1 MNSIEKKTAC
11 ITGATSG
18 IGAAF
23 AKRFAKQG
31 YDLIITGRRKEKIE
45 SLSNTL
51 SKENKINVEV
61 IIAELSD
68 DKELDLLAENIKKIK
83 NLEILVN
90 NAGFAKE
97 NYFHEEDFST
107 HEVMLKVHNLALIK
121 LCHAVLPDMVSK
133 GKGIIINVSSLIVFT
148 PFPTYAIYSASK
160 SFVKL
165 FTESIYLELQGTGVK
180 VQALCPGLTRTD
192 FHGKMGFDENTFY
205 KDKGMM
211 KAMTSEEVVDISLQ
225 YLEKDKVL
233 CVPGGNN
240 KLIRFLL
247 KVLPQAVIYKMA
259 SSMMH
264 KKE

>member
-1 MNSIEKKTAC
+1 MNSIERKTAC

-23 AKRFAKQG
+23 AERFAKQG

-45 SLSNTL
+45 SLSDTL

-68 DKELDLLAENIKKIK
+68 DKKLDLLTEKIKKIK

-90 NAGFAKE
+90 NAGFAKDIF
-97 NYFHEEDFST
+97 FHEEDFST

-121 LCHAVLPDMVSK
+121 LCHAVLPNMVSK
-133 GKGIIINVSSLIVFT
+133 GKGIIINVSSLLAFT
-148 PFPTYAIYSASK
+148 LSPTNAMYSASK

-180 VQALCPGLTRTD
+180 VQALCPGMTRTD
-192 FHGKMGFDENTFY
+192 FHERMGFDKNTFY
-205 KDKGMM
+205 KDKGML
-211 KAMTSEEVVDISLQ
+211 KAMTPEEVVGISLQ
-225 YLEKDKVL
+225 YLEKDKVI

-240 KLIRFLL
+240 KLSRFLL
-247 KVLPQAVIYKMA
+247 KTLPQVMIYKMV

>member
-1 MNSIEKKTAC
+1 MNSIERKTAC

-68 DKELDLLAENIKKIK
+68 DKKLDLLTEKIKKIK
-83 NLEILVN
+83 SLEILVN
-90 NAGFAKE
+90 NAGFAKDIF
-97 NYFHEEDFST
+97 FHKEDFST
-107 HEVMLKVHNLALIK
+107 HKVMLKVHNLALIK
-121 LCHAVLPDMVSK
+121 LCHAVLPNMISQ
-133 GKGIIINVSSLIVFT
+133 GRGRIINVSSLLAFT
-148 PFPTYAIYSASK
+148 PAPNNAMYSATK

-180 VQALCPGLTRTD
+180 VQALCPGMTRTD
-192 FHGKMGFDENTFY
+192 FHERMGFDKNTFY
-205 KDKGMM
+205 KDKGML
-211 KAMTSEEVVDISLQ
+211 KAMTPEEVVGISLQ
-225 YLEKDKVL
+225 YLEKDKVI

-240 KLIRFLL
+240 KLSRFLL
-247 KVLPQAVIYKMA
+247 KVLPQVMIYKMA
-259 SSMMH
+259 SLMMH